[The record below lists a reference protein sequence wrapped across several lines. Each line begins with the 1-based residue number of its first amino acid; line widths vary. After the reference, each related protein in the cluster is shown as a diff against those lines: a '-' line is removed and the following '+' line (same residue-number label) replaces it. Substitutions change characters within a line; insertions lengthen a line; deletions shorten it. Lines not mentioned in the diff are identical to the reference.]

1 MEIQPT
7 GGGGFYI
14 YLKREEL
21 AGGTSSPDLTM
32 EDAFALVRR
41 AVGVDFSESEPH
53 YCLEL
58 YEGRDSLLLF
68 AAPRSGAPAYFVFF
82 NLEDLIRA
90 AKGCRRGV
98 VSFLFAYEDTYYLT
112 VYQKESETPPAQLYE
127 FGEEVALSPFFPL
140 FLAEHGAVLSGPYAI
155 DRIKGAF

>member
-21 AGGTSSPDLTM
+21 RTPAERDITM
-32 EDAFALVRR
+32 ADAFALVRR
-41 AVGVDFSESEPH
+41 AVGGDFSDSEPR

-68 AAPRSGAPAYFVFF
+68 AAPNPGKPAFF
-82 NLEDLIRA
+82 AFAGLEDLIGA
-90 AKGCRRGV
+90 AKSCGPGI
-98 VSFLFAYEDTYYLT
+98 VSFLFAYRDTYYLS
-112 VYQKESETPPAQLYE
+112 VYQQEPEPPPAQLFE
-127 FGEEVALSPFFPL
+127 FGEELALSPFFPL
-140 FLAEHGAVLSGPYAI
+140 FLAEHGAALAGPYAI
-155 DRIKGAF
+155 DTIKEAF